1 MGRLFAAPAPRR
13 LRQDADFLW
22 QTRSAVW
29 VADAKYKR
37 TMGEDWPRVEDVR
50 QLICYGQ
57 LAQRSAPEK
66 RSRLMLLHPT
76 TGAETRETRVTFD
89 GQRLDLQAV
98 RIVRESKLS
107 ESAKMESRASL

>member
-1 MGRLFAAPAPRR
+1 M
-13 LRQDADFLW
+13 
-22 QTRSAVW
+22 VW

-37 TMGEDWPRVEDVR
+37 AMGEDWPRVEDVR

-57 LAQRSAPEK
+57 LAQRGAPGK

-76 TGAETRETRVTFD
+76 TGDESTETRTTFD

-98 RIVRESKLS
+98 RIVRGSRLS
-107 ESAKMESRASL
+107 DAAKMESEASL